1 MLRDF
6 SQQNIKNN
14 SGPNVERFMSGPY
27 LKENKKLGLD
37 LTNNM
42 ETNLFSIGPPSTQ
55 LKGNRV
61 SPRAR
66 TSQAKKTKQVRRP

>member
-14 SGPNVERFMSGPY
+14 SGPNVERFMSGPC

-42 ETNLFSIGPPSTQ
+42 ETNLFSIGPPST
-55 LKGNRV
+55 
-61 SPRAR
+61 
-66 TSQAKKTKQVRRP
+66 